1 MQLPQRLSDLTDV
14 TLAADDIQ
22 ICKHFQTG
30 HCKFGGRCKKRHVP
44 ENCPKADCADKACQA
59 RHPKQCRFFSQSG
72 FCKFGEFCS
81 YKHLT
86 TPSPGHFHIQIQAL
100 EVKIEELCK
109 AINVLEDEVLELK
122 NVNTCEICD
131 YKASSKT
138 TLKTHISKKHKDL
151 IQLPRRE
158 SERGA
163 LPDDTLNLSVPGGE
177 RRELS
182 TSSSSLLVV
191 MDESPTMCEWCYCKF
206 KTSSNSEMMK
216 HVEAAHSI
224 TTDFVFPKSNVRI
237 ACPEGEDFCGKEF
250 FLDQTFALH
259 VYNEHKVGF
268 NCDHCLAFL
277 PGGDEMQEIHYQLC
291 TFPCRGD
298 PKCFCK

>member
-131 YKASSKT
+131 YKASSST

-151 IQLPRRE
+151 VQLPRRE
-158 SERGA
+158 SAVME
-163 LPDDTLNLSVPGGE
+163 E
-177 RRELS
+177 
-182 TSSSSLLVV
+182 SL
-191 MDESPTMCEWCYCKF
+191 TMCEWCYCKF